1 MFKIVSEYSS
11 GLAVVYKTEKCK
23 YTHYTYQKFKTIYVT
38 CTISPNRAM
47 RELE

>member
-23 YTHYTYQKFKTIYVT
+23 FTHYTYQKFKTT
-38 CTISPNRAM
+38 CDLYNITK
-47 RELE
+47 